1 MLEGG
6 TPVYKI
12 FALNNILCKSN
23 SDARRL
29 IQQGGAKLNGKIL
42 DYNYLVTR
50 ADIQK
55 NNLIL
60 ISAGTKTCFNPS
72 HLEISSFLSF
82 EFSD

>member
-29 IQQGGAKLNGKIL
+29 IQQGGAKLNGKKIL

-60 ISAGTKTCFNPS
+60 ISAGTKR
-72 HLEISSFLSF
+72 HALIQVI
-82 EFSD
+82 